1 MSRIRA
7 RSPHLRE
14 RFPLLEWLGGG
25 RLISSNCCVR
35 RSWWWMPDIVPP
47 FTTERWVSVGCSM
60 AVDGRRAGGEAA
72 AAAQLDRLAK
82 LLIVF
87 CSAGYEAADVLEGIC
102 AVTPD
107 DVLVVGG
114 TSMGEIAACA
124 PGVEEI
130 GVGSAVVVTA
140 LGGPGFSVRSHVVR
154 HASADRRQSGAE
166 AASVMAGI
174 DGSHMA
180 LLMIVDG
187 LTREQHELV
196 RGAYSVLGASVPMVG
211 GCSADNLAYALT
223 HQFHGTGAGVERLVD
238 AIVAVGL
245 GSSAPIG
252 IGIAHG
258 WAKQGVPMVVT
269 SSDGGEVFLI
279 DGEPALDVY
288 LRRIGAGR
296 SLLDDVDRFRDAAFE
311 HPLGMSRRSGEDIRV
326 VHSADAERGSLLCLA
341 DVPQGALVWT
351 MTTDAAALVAA
362 AARSCDQAVA
372 ALGGA
377 SPLGVVV
384 FDCGARKL
392 KLGADNVRAEQ
403 HAIAMSAAGAPFG
416 GFYTFG
422 EIARTNGSRG
432 MHHLTV
438 VTLAFA

>member
-1 MSRIRA
+1 MNTAVPTSITA
-7 RSPHLRE
+7 RSVCV
-14 RFPLLEWLGGG
+14 G
-25 RLISSNCCVR
+25 R
-35 RSWWWMPDIVPP
+35 
-47 FTTERWVSVGCSM
+47 SM
-60 AVDGRRAGGEAA
+60 ARDARRAGAEAA
-72 AAAQLDRLAK
+72 AAAQAGQPAK

-87 CSAGYEAADVLEGIC
+87 SSIDYDTAEVLEGIC
-102 AVTPD
+102 SVTPD

-114 TSMGEIAACA
+114 TSMGEIGERG

-140 LGGPGFSVRSHVVR
+140 LGGPGFAVSSSVVR
-154 HASADRRQSGAE
+154 DASADRRGSGVA

-174 DGSHMA
+174 DAPHKL

-211 GCSADNLAYALT
+211 GCSADNVEYVLT
-223 HQFHGTGAGVERLVD
+223 NQFHGTGAGVERLVD
-238 AIVAVGL
+238 SIVAVGL

-258 WAKQGVPMVVT
+258 WSKQGDAMVIT

-279 DGEPALDVY
+279 DDEPALDVY
-288 LRRIGAGR
+288 LRRIGADR
-296 SLLDDVDRFRDAAFE
+296 SLVEDGDRFREAAFQY
-311 HPLGMSRRSGEDIRV
+311 PLGMSRRSGEDIRV
-326 VHSADAERGSLLCLA
+326 VHSADGERGSLLCLA

-351 MTTDAAALVAA
+351 MRTNAEALVAA
-362 AARSCDQAVA
+362 AARSCEMAVA
-372 ALGGA
+372 GLGGA
-377 SPLGVVV
+377 SPLGLVV

-392 KLGADNVRAEQ
+392 KLGPDNVRAEQ
-403 HAIAMSAAGAPFG
+403 AAIATAACGAPFG

-422 EIARTNGSRG
+422 EIARTRGSRG

-438 VTLAFA
+438 VTLALA